1 MAVTGGRV
9 GEGVS
14 VRDKVGVSVAG
25 AVSLGE
31 GVMPVA
37 LGSLVGE
44 AVIVGIRIMGVCVTI
59 PGVREG
65 IGVQTGKGWG
75 LTFHTSQPATSR
87 GIRSSDKVIFI
98 LLSS

>member
-1 MAVTGGRV
+1 M

-14 VRDKVGVSVAG
+14 VRDKVGVSVVV
-25 AVSLGE
+25 AVSLGA

-44 AVIVGIRIMGVCVTI
+44 AVIVGIRIMGVRVTI

-75 LTFHTSQPATSR
+75 LTLHTSQPAISR